1 MNGHFLSLR
10 FRHIHCIDDACRR
23 IEIKAEILERR
34 PVCRTFARLA
44 AEQQDVVVGRSHT
57 VGPQGIGHFQNIVY
71 FLARKAHGVEHILVL
86 IQVEH
91 VVHIDI
97 PFLNPGV
104 VGQRSRQRNIRTA
117 DVKL

>member
-1 MNGHFLSLR
+1 M
-10 FRHIHCIDDACRR
+10 
-23 IEIKAEILERR
+23 
-34 PVCRTFARLA
+34 
-44 AEQQDVVVGRSHT
+44 
-57 VGPQGIGHFQNIVY
+57 Y